1 MSGSESELHSVM
13 RQISG
18 MQLSI
23 LPHPP
28 SDALGC
34 NVPVSSTST
43 RVMHTGGR
51 LAKHLSEKLMLQA
64 KATAPPFPSQN
75 KNKYGGREI
84 PEVIK

>member
-1 MSGSESELHSVM
+1 
-13 RQISG
+13 
-18 MQLSI
+18 
-23 LPHPP
+23 
-28 SDALGC
+28 
-34 NVPVSSTST
+34 
-43 RVMHTGGR
+43 MHTGGR